1 MRDGTYFNTV
11 DKPKGWFHSVL
22 NFFGPDEGIGI
33 YHNGIHVRNIKR
45 KRSGEH
51 DPNTIGN
58 IVLNKIWADSDGGYS
73 SIEVDEMFF
82 TNRTLTETEIRMFS
96 QNTT

>member
-1 MRDGTYFNTV
+1 MSLSVWLSSPTFLLGGLPMREV
-11 DKPKGWFHSVL
+11 C
-22 NFFGPDEGIGI
+22 FGGGEGICLGE
-33 YHNGIHVRNIKR
+33 GVC

-51 DPNTIGN
+51 NPNTMGN
-58 IVLNKIWADSDGGYS
+58 IVLNKIWADSDSGYS

-96 QNTT
+96 QNTA